1 MSKFQFA
8 MVLALGAP
16 LLAGCQTAED
26 KDIEG
31 VTLAAGNAVAYNSAL
46 QIIDPWPA
54 GVQDTNIKVP
64 ADRGAKPAAASGDTA
79 QSGGSDSPLAAN

>member
-1 MSKFQFA
+1 MSKFRIA
-8 MVLALGAP
+8 MTLALGAP

-64 ADRGAKPAAASGDTA
+64 SDRGAKPAATPGDTV
-79 QSGGSDSPLAAN
+79 QSGGAGNTSATN